1 MTGGSLMVLNVLLR
15 SATGFQSGPPH
26 AGPAEPAGR
35 HLGWAARERS
45 ERFFKVVRRS
55 AAVRE
60 RSERVFFAEQ
70 EKKSHFV
77 RHRRGAA
84 DYFPARRQYS
94 LKYSSTVRLNWY
106 RSTARAR
113 PAAPRRAAR
122 SGSRK
127 RRRMASAQPPASPRA
142 KSKPSRSCR
151 TISGFPPT
159 FVTITGSPLAIASK
173 SVSDA
178 ASLSDVSA
186 KAS

>member
-60 RSERVFFAEQ
+60 RSERVFKVVRRSAAVRERSERVFFAEQ

-113 PAAPRRAAR
+113 
-122 SGSRK
+122 
-127 RRRMASAQPPASPRA
+127 
-142 KSKPSRSCR
+142 
-151 TISGFPPT
+151 
-159 FVTITGSPLAIASK
+159 
-173 SVSDA
+173 
-178 ASLSDVSA
+178 
-186 KAS
+186 